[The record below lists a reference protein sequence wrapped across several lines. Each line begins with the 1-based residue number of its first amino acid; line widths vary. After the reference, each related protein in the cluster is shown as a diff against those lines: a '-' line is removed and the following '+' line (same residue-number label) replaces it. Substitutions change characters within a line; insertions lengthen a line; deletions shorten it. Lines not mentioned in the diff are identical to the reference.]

1 MKAFSTVFAL
11 SCLMTLLPP
20 APFGSVATLQAQ
32 TTATSR
38 KPIKLS
44 FHGENLPQALKSL
57 EKASGYKII
66 FIYDEMNSYKVT
78 CDIQTS
84 NLDEALQ
91 QLIEGKPL
99 EYTINGNYVNVSKK
113 AAGTRRVT
121 SGRVISTDDG
131 QPIVGATVRV
141 KNGRMG
147 TITDVNGHYV
157 MYNIPQGDQTLV
169 VTYVG
174 MKPIEV
180 KAEKNSLVKMQPDM
194 NAIKDVEIVATGMHN
209 MDRRLFTGAT
219 TRIDAGKAKIDGVA
233 DISRSL
239 EGRAAGVSV
248 QNVTGTFGTAPRI
261 QVRGATSIYGSSSP
275 LWIVDGVIQEGILEV
290 NTDNLS
296 SGNAETLLSSAIAGL
311 NADDIESFQIL
322 KDGSATSIY
331 GARAMAGV
339 IVINTKKGAIGRTS
353 LNYTGEFTSRLKP
366 SYSEHNIMNSQ
377 EQMSV
382 YQELQKKGYL
392 NPADVINASSS
403 GVYGKLAHLIA
414 DGKVV
419 NTDEARNEW
428 LRESEYRNTD
438 WFDLL
443 FDNNIMQNH
452 SISIQSGTDK
462 AQHYVS
468 LSAMT
473 DPGWYK
479 QSNVH
484 RYTLNANSNFNFT
497 DKIRLQLQGNAST
510 RKQKAPGTLSSNVN
524 VVTGEVSREFDINPY
539 SYALNTSRVL
549 DPDEYYTRNYSAFNI
564 FNELENNNME
574 LNVQE
579 FKIQGLLSFKPIKD
593 LDINVLGAVKQN
605 ISQTEH
611 FVRENSNQAGAYR
624 AMDNTIIRDTNPYL
638 WKDPNDPYAVPV
650 SVLPYGGIYD
660 NTTYRLNAWDFR
672 ATAAYNHIFNYHTIY
687 LFGGME
693 TNSAKR
699 NKSWSRDWGMQY
711 EFGETGNFSSDLF
724 QQLRQQ
730 GSSYYSKTYGIENTA
745 AFFANANYAWKGKYV
760 INGTVRYEG
769 TNTLGKN
776 RKSQWLPTWNIAGA
790 WNLHEES
797 WFKQFNPVLSHAM
810 LKASYSLTAD
820 RGPFDISNS
829 TPIIYSEIG
838 WRPSESDQETTL
850 VIDQLG
856 NSDLTYEKKHEFN
869 VTADLGFFDNRLNL
883 EMSWYKRN
891 NYDLIGPITTQG
903 VGGEIDKYGNV
914 ADMTSGG
921 FELSLN
927 ANIIRTK
934 DFQWNSTFLYSHQ
947 TNEVTSLKNTTRV
960 IDLVRSNGFAL
971 EGYPVRSL
979 FSIPF
984 AGLTNEGFPQFEVA
998 DGEITVDGINFQEFS
1013 DLSWLKYEGSTD
1025 PTDYGSW
1032 DNEFRY
1038 KNFRF
1043 NVFLTYSMGN
1053 VVRLDPVF
1061 KNTYTDM
1068 DAMPREFNNRWVS
1081 VGEENTTNVP
1091 VIPSARQNYTNA
1103 KLGTAYSAYNYS
1115 SERVAKGDFVRL
1127 KEISF
1132 DYTMP
1137 QEWLTPLHI
1146 ANANLKVQATNIWL
1160 IYADKKLN
1168 GNDPEFFNTG
1178 GVASPMPRQL
1188 TLTLRV
1194 GF

>member
-1 MKAFSTVFAL
+1 MKAISSAVAL
-11 SCLMTLLPP
+11 SCLMTMVPP
-20 APFGSVATLQAQ
+20 SPLGNVATLQAQ

-38 KPIKLS
+38 KQIKLS
-44 FHGENLPQALKSL
+44 FKETALPQALKSL
-57 EKASGYKII
+57 EKESGYKII
-66 FIYDEMNSYKVT
+66 FIYDEMNSFKVT
-78 CDIQTS
+78 CDIKTNS
-84 NLDEALQ
+84 LDEALQ
-91 QLIEGKPL
+91 QLISGKPL
-99 EYTINGNYVNVSKK
+99 EYTVNGNYVNISKK
-113 AAGTRRVT
+113 MAGARRVT
-121 SGRVISTDDG
+121 SGRVISSEDG
-131 QPIVGATVRV
+131 QPVVGATVRV
-141 KNGRMG
+141 KDGRMG

-157 MYNIPQGDQTLV
+157 MYNLPQGDQTLV
-169 VTYVG
+169 ISYIG
-174 MKPIEV
+174 MKPMEV
-180 KAEKNSLVKMQPDM
+180 KAESGSIVKMQSDLTS
-194 NAIKDVEIVATGMHN
+194 IQDVEVVATGMHN
-209 MDRRLFTGAT
+209 MDRRLFTGST
-219 TRIDAGKAKIDGVA
+219 TRIDAKEAKIDGIA

-261 QVRGATSIYGSSSP
+261 QVRGATSIYGNSTP
-275 LWIVDGVIQEGILEV
+275 LWVVDGVIQEGIIEV
-290 NTDNLS
+290 NTDDLS

-339 IVINTKKGAIGRTS
+339 IVINTKKGTAGRTAV
-353 LNYTGEFTSRLKP
+353 NYTGEFTMRLKP
-366 SYSEHNIMNSQ
+366 RYDEHNIMNSQ

-392 NPADVINASSS
+392 NPADVINASAS

-414 DGKVV
+414 DGTVV
-419 NTDEARNEW
+419 NTDAARNAW
-428 LRESEYRNTD
+428 LREAEYRNTD

-443 FDNNIMQNH
+443 FDNSVMQNH
-452 SISIQSGTDK
+452 SVSVQSGTEK

-479 QSNVH
+479 QSKVY

-524 VVTGEVSREFDINPY
+524 IVTGEVSREFDINPY

-549 DPDEYYTRNYSAFNI
+549 DPDEFYTRNYNPFNI
-564 FNELENNNME
+564 FHELANNNMD
-574 LNVQE
+574 LNLQE
-579 FKIQGLLSFKPIKD
+579 YKIQGLLSIKPVKD
-593 LDINVLGAVKQN
+593 LDINVLGAVKNN

-611 FVRENSNQAGAYR
+611 NVHENSNQAGAYR
-624 AMDNTIIRDTNPYL
+624 AMDNTVIRDTNPYL

-660 NTTYRLNAWDFR
+660 NTTYRMTAWDFR
-672 ATAAYNHIFNYHTIY
+672 ATAAYNHIFNDHTLY
-687 LFGGME
+687 LFGGLE
-693 TNSAKR
+693 TNSVKR
-699 NKSWSRDWGMQY
+699 NNAWSRAWGMQY

-730 GSSYYSKTYGIENTA
+730 GSSYYTKTRGTENTA
-745 AFFANANYAWKGKYV
+745 AFFANANYAWRSKYV
-760 INGTVRYEG
+760 LNGTIRYEG

-790 WNLHEES
+790 WNLHEEE
-797 WFKQFNPVLSHAM
+797 WFKQVNPILSHAM

-820 RGPFDISNS
+820 RGPFSISNS
-829 TPIIYSEIG
+829 TPIIYSQIG
-838 WRPSESDQETTL
+838 WRPVESDQETTL
-850 VIDQLG
+850 VISQLG

-869 VTADLGFFDNRLNL
+869 VTADLGFLDNRLNL
-883 EMSWYKRN
+883 EMSWYKRK

-903 VGGEIDKYGNV
+903 VGGELDKYGNV
-914 ADMTSGG
+914 ADMKSGG

-927 ANIIRTK
+927 AKVLKIQ
-934 DFQWNSTFLYSHQ
+934 DFQWTSTFLYSHQ
-947 TNEVTSLKNTTRV
+947 YNKVTSLKNTTRV

-984 AGLTNEGFPQFEVA
+984 VGLTNEGFPQFEVG
-998 DGEITVDGINFQEFS
+998 DEVVTVDGVNFQEY
-1013 DLSWLKYEGSTD
+1013 DQLSWLKYEGSTD

-1038 KNFRF
+1038 KNFRLNIF
-1043 NVFLTYSMGN
+1043 FTYSMGN
-1053 VVRLDPVF
+1053 KVRLDPVF
-1061 KNTYTDM
+1061 KNSYTDL

-1081 VGEENTTNVP
+1081 VGEEKYTNVP
-1091 VIPSARQNYTNA
+1091 VIPSARQNYMNRNLA
-1103 KLGTAYSAYNYS
+1103 TAYNSYNYS
-1115 SERVAKGDFVRL
+1115 TERVAKGDFIRL

-1132 DYTMP
+1132 DYSMP
-1137 QEWLTPLHI
+1137 KEWLSPLHI
-1146 ANANLKVQATNIWL
+1146 ADANIKLQATNIWL
-1160 IYADKKLN
+1160 VYADKKLN

-1178 GVASPMPRQL
+1178 GVASPMPRQY